1 VNGMPDGNETEEIE
15 DLSTIRKG
23 VNFPE
28 NAKKSKRKKTSLIRR
43 YRSHQNMAADD
54 VFKTKKK
61 STDSE
66 NDTDEKFD
74 SKSRVNESIHSIK
87 KPDSVSSHQ

>member
-1 VNGMPDGNETEEIE
+1 MNVMQDGNETEEIE

-23 VNFPE
+23 INFPE
-28 NAKKSKRKKTSLIRR
+28 NAKKSKKKKTSLIRR
-43 YRSHQNMAADD
+43 YRSHQNMAADG
-54 VFKTKKK
+54 VFKKKKK

-66 NDTDEKFD
+66 NDTDEKFG
-74 SKSRVNESIHSIK
+74 SNTRVNESIHSIK